1 LRKKVD
7 TLLERLLITV
17 SIIMLIAVV
26 LQVISRYIFNSP
38 TTFTDEIASFSLIW
52 LGLLGAAYASG
63 KELHLAI
70 DLIPESTVKKSPRF
84 FYGFV
89 TFFVMLFAFLVMVV
103 GGFRLCYLTWELGQK
118 SAVLK
123 IPLAVIYIV
132 LPLSGLLI
140 LFYSLDSYNR
150 KIKSL

>member
-1 LRKKVD
+1 
-7 TLLERLLITV
+7 
-17 SIIMLIAVV
+17 MLIAVV

>member
-1 LRKKVD
+1 MRKKVD